1 MKIQHVLK
9 KVALFVIPLILIG
22 MIVQMLPIIRDLIA
36 HGGNEESVVE
46 QISSFGWR
54 GVPALIAL
62 SALQVIIPFIP
73 APAVG
78 ILTSLSYGIFRGAI
92 LFLSG
97 FALGNLFVMF
107 FVREMHIIIRKK
119 RKSKNG
125 GEESALR
132 ERINKIKRPE
142 IVAFFFTLVPFI
154 SSFGPYLFAETKVV
168 QKKYIIAVILG
179 NIPSTALYMLLGSH
193 ISHENYTGAIIV
205 VAIAVVAIICAF
217 IFRKKLMEKI
227 FETSE

>member
-1 MKIQHVLK
+1 MKIKNLLSK
-9 KVALFVIPLILIG
+9 AALFIIPLILLG

-78 ILTSLSYGIFRGAI
+78 ILTGLSYGIFRGAI

-107 FVREMHIIIRKK
+107 FVREMHQIVTKK
-119 RKSKNG
+119 RNRNNDK
-125 GEESALR
+125 EESALR
-132 ERINKIKRPE
+132 ERINKIKKPE
-142 IVAFFFTLVPFI
+142 IVAFFFTLIPFI
-154 SSFGPYLFAETKVV
+154 SSFSPYLFAETKVSK
-168 QKKYIIAVILG
+168 KKYIIAVIIG

-193 ISHENYTGAIIV
+193 ISHENYTAAIIV
-205 VAIAVVAIICAF
+205 GAIAIVAIVCAM

-227 FETSE
+227 FGYF

>member
-1 MKIQHVLK
+1 MKIQSVLTK
-9 KVALFVIPLILIG
+9 IALFIFPLILIG
-22 MIVQMLPIIRDLIA
+22 MIVQMLPIIRNLVI
-36 HGGNEESVVE
+36 HGGNEASIVE

-54 GVPALIAL
+54 GVPALVAL

-78 ILTSLSYGIFRGAI
+78 ILTSLSYGIYRGAI
-92 LFLSG
+92 IFLFG

-107 FVREMHIIIRKK
+107 FMRQMRSLITKK
-119 RKSKNG
+119 RKIDTDKKD
-125 GEESALR
+125 SALR
-132 ERINKIKRPE
+132 ERINKIKKPE
-142 IVAFFFTLVPFI
+142 IVAFFFTLIPFI
-154 SSFGPYLFAETKVV
+154 SSFGPYLFAETKVL

-193 ISHENYTGAIIV
+193 ISHENYTTAIVIGAI
-205 VAIAVVAIICAF
+205 AAVVIACAL

-227 FETSE
+227 FETSD